1 MTTLDQDRL
10 AEGLREQGAAFG
22 LAVAGGDP
30 EAKVPTCPEW
40 RLRVLTGHAS
50 QATRWAAGLVRA
62 AGTPLPV
69 PDPLD
74 ALPGAPDAW
83 ASWLRDGAEDLITAV
98 RTAAPGASVWSFN
111 GPVPPVFWLRRMLC
125 DTAVHHYDAAATTG
139 APYTIADDLAAD
151 VITEAMELI
160 TAPASQAFKPELT
173 ALRGQGERLA
183 VRPDGMTGWLI
194 TRTPDGPRWERSDAD
209 ADMVLSGPVAE
220 CMLVLARRVPP
231 ARVHG
236 DRALLRHWLDHTVF

>member
-40 RLRVLTGHAS
+40 RLRVLTGHAG

-98 RTAAPGASVWSFN
+98 RTAAPPA
-111 GPVPPVFWLRRMLC
+111 PP
-125 DTAVHHYDAAATTG
+125 
-139 APYTIADDLAAD
+139 
-151 VITEAMELI
+151 
-160 TAPASQAFKPELT
+160 
-173 ALRGQGERLA
+173 
-183 VRPDGMTGWLI
+183 
-194 TRTPDGPRWERSDAD
+194 
-209 ADMVLSGPVAE
+209 SGPSTGR
-220 CMLVLARRVPP
+220 CRRCSGCAGCCATPPSTTMTRRPPP
-231 ARVHG
+231 ARPT
-236 DRALLRHWLDHTVF
+236 RSPTTSRPT